1 MFDGVVLKITGVDV
15 TYGSPAENP
24 INNVE
29 LTGGS
34 VPGWTVDIQ
43 SPGARGNTWP
53 NIFWATYYR
62 PHRYSI
68 TFIDDTHVRV
78 VDEDTGE
85 EIPFNDQRA
94 EGYAILGAGW
104 VDTYSR
110 EATPDFFRIYI
121 RGGYVYINDPNHEI
135 SAGDVF
141 MVEMGGISAPR
152 DGDEFLLMTQGES
165 LAAEDIKAG
174 FRTNPRRA
182 QSLLHH

>member
-1 MFDGVVLKITGVDV
+1 M
-15 TYGSPAENP
+15 
-24 INNVE
+24 
-29 LTGGS
+29 
-34 VPGWTVDIQ
+34 
-43 SPGARGNTWP
+43 
-53 NIFWATYYR
+53 
-62 PHRYSI
+62 
-68 TFIDDTHVRV
+68 
-78 VDEDTGE
+78 DEDTGE

-152 DGDEFLLMTQGES
+152 DGDEFLLMHTG
-165 LAAEDIKAG
+165 
-174 FRTNPRRA
+174 RVTRR
-182 QSLLHH
+182 